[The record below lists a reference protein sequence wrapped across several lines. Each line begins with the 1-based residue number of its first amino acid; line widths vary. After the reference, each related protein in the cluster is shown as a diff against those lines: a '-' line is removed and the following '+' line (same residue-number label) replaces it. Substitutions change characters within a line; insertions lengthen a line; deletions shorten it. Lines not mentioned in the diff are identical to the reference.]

1 MNEKYLVTPQTS
13 AQIQQEA
20 VDQDPQRE
28 LQEARA
34 RSYAIA
40 TPVGFVAYVF
50 AAIGYLVAVNIQ
62 TITKVLSGNQGADSA
77 ELARQIGSQL
87 AMYGDLQIVSWATIV
102 LFWGAVGLGV
112 YTLFWLAMAFFTTAR
127 NELIVETAFSNRGHF
142 QDRIRVP
149 LIKLLLLGGG
159 LILLLLTINW
169 LAPFWANLFAR
180 GVYSIPSQLMIG
192 IVEILAA
199 VIGAFLTIY
208 SFRSLIVYFKHADAI
223 F

>member
-13 AQIQQEA
+13 EQIQQEA
-20 VDQDPQRE
+20 DTPEPQHE

-34 RSYAIA
+34 RSYAVA
-40 TPVGFVAYVF
+40 TPVGFIAYVF
-50 AAIGYLVAVNIQ
+50 MAIAYLVGVNIQ
-62 TITKVLSGNQGADSA
+62 IITQVAGGMEGSSSA
-77 ELARQIGSQL
+77 ELAKQISSQL
-87 AMYGDLQIVSWATIV
+87 VVYGDLPIVSWATIV

-159 LILLLLTINW
+159 LILLLVTINW

-180 GVYSIPSQLMIG
+180 GVYSLPSQLIIG

-208 SFRSLIVYFKHADAI
+208 GFRSLIVYFKHADAI

>member
-20 VDQDPQRE
+20 ADQDPQRE

-159 LILLLLTINW
+159 VILLLLTINW

-180 GVYSIPSQLMIG
+180 GVYSMPSQLIIG
-192 IVEILAA
+192 VVEILAA
-199 VIGAFLTIY
+199 VIGTFLTIY

>member
-13 AQIQQEA
+13 EQIQQEA
-20 VDQDPQRE
+20 IAQEPTHD

-34 RSYAIA
+34 RSFAVA
-40 TPVGFVAYVF
+40 TPVGFVAYIF
-50 AAIGYLVAVNIQ
+50 MAIGYLVAVNIQ
-62 TITKVLSGNQGADSA
+62 TIAKILSGNQSTDSA
-77 ELARQIGSQL
+77 QLAQQIGSQL
-87 AMYGDLQIVSWATIV
+87 AAYGDLQIVSWATIV

-149 LIKLLLLGGG
+149 LIKLLLLVGI
-159 LILLLLTINW
+159 ILTLLLTVKW
-169 LAPFWANLFAR
+169 LGPFWANLFAR
-180 GVYSIPSQLMIG
+180 GVYSFGSQTVVGVIEM
-192 IVEILAA
+192 LAA
-199 VIGAFLTIY
+199 IIGAFLNIY
-208 SFRSLIVYFKHADAI
+208 VIRSLIVYFRHADAI

>member
-13 AQIQQEA
+13 EQIQQEA
-20 VDQDPQRE
+20 IAQEPSHD

-34 RSYAIA
+34 RSFAVA
-40 TPVGFVAYVF
+40 TPVGFVAYIF
-50 AAIGYLVAVNIQ
+50 LAIGYLVAANIQ
-62 TITKVLSGNQGADSA
+62 TIAKVLSGNQNTDSA
-77 ELARQIGSQL
+77 QLAQQIGSQL
-87 AMYGDLQIVSWATIV
+87 AVYGDLQIVSWATIV

-149 LIKLLLLGGG
+149 LIKLLLLVGM
-159 LILLLLTINW
+159 ILTLLLTVKW
-169 LAPFWANLFAR
+169 LGPFWANLFAR
-180 GVYSIPSQLMIG
+180 GVYSFGSQTVVG
-192 IVEILAA
+192 VVEMLAA
-199 VIGAFLTIY
+199 IIGTFLNIY
-208 SFRSLIVYFKHADAI
+208 VVRSLIVYFRHADAI

>member
-20 VDQDPQRE
+20 TDQDPQGD
-28 LQEARA
+28 LKEARA
-34 RSYAIA
+34 RSFAVA
-40 TPVGFVAYVF
+40 TPVGFVAYIF
-50 AAIGYLVAVNIQ
+50 IAIGYLVAVNIQ
-62 TITKVLSGNQGADSA
+62 TITKVLSGNQDANSA

-149 LIKLLLLGGG
+149 LIKLLLLGGI
-159 LILLLLTINW
+159 LMLLLATVNW

-180 GVYSIPSQLMIG
+180 GVYSVPSQVVIG
-192 IVEILAA
+192 VVEMLAA
-199 VIGAFLTIY
+199 IIGTFLNIY
-208 SFRSLIVYFKHADAI
+208 VVRSLIVYFRHADAI

>member
-13 AQIQQEA
+13 EQIQQEA
-20 VDQDPQRE
+20 VAQEPQHD

-34 RSYAIA
+34 RSFAVA
-40 TPVGFVAYVF
+40 TPVGFVAYIF
-50 AAIGYLVAVNIQ
+50 LAIGYLVAANIQ
-62 TITKVLSGNQGADSA
+62 TIAKVLSGNQNTDSA
-77 ELARQIGSQL
+77 QLAQQIGSQL
-87 AMYGDLQIVSWATIV
+87 AAYGDLQIVSWATIV

-149 LIKLLLLGGG
+149 LIKLLLLVGM
-159 LILLLLTINW
+159 ILTLLLTVKW
-169 LAPFWANLFAR
+169 LGPFWANLFAR
-180 GVYSIPSQLMIG
+180 GVYSFGSQTVVEV
-192 IVEILAA
+192 VEILAA
-199 VIGAFLTIY
+199 IIGTFLNIY
-208 SFRSLIVYFKHADAI
+208 VVRSLIVYFRHADAI

>member
-20 VDQDPQRE
+20 SDQDPQGD
-28 LQEARA
+28 LKEARA
-34 RSYAIA
+34 RSFAVA
-40 TPVGFVAYVF
+40 TPVGFVAYIF
-50 AAIGYLVAVNIQ
+50 MAIGYLVAVNIQ
-62 TITKVLSGNQGADSA
+62 TITKVLSGNQDANSA

-149 LIKLLLLGGG
+149 LIKLLLLGGI
-159 LILLLLTINW
+159 LMLLLATVNW

-180 GVYSIPSQLMIG
+180 GVYSVPSQVVIG
-192 IVEILAA
+192 VVEMLAA
-199 VIGAFLTIY
+199 VAGAFLNIY
-208 SFRSLIVYFKHADAI
+208 ALRSLIVYFRHADAI